1 MVQRV
6 GVSVSVWVTGTLWA
20 PDLGRKEENQ
30 QENQARRAAFISEQ
44 YMTLSCL
51 TVFLLERLS
60 GKQMECLLLC
70 SKNNIWTNPATLI
83 IRLHTMFIC
92 KKC

>member
-1 MVQRV
+1 MPPRVMVQQV

-60 GKQMECLLLC
+60 GKQKWSVCYSVPRIIFE
-70 SKNNIWTNPATLI
+70 LI
-83 IRLHTMFIC
+83 QQL
-92 KKC
+92 